1 MPATYVID
9 AATRIVLFVLRGV
22 VTPRELTQESARLNN
37 DPAFDPGFGE
47 LVDFTGVAEVQIG
60 GADLKSLQEL
70 DPFFTRSKRA
80 LVVGPQ
86 SSTYGAARLYQ
97 MMRKDESRVEIFKNR
112 KEALQWLATG

>member
-1 MPATYVID
+1 M
-9 AATRIVLFVLRGV
+9 LRGV
-22 VTPRELTQESARLNN
+22 VTPSELAHENVRLNN
-37 DPAFDPGFGE
+37 DPAFDPGFAE
-47 LVDFTGVAEVQIG
+47 LVDFTGVSEVQIG
-60 GADLKSLQEL
+60 CVDDLKSLQEL
-70 DPFFTRSKRA
+70 DPFFTSSKRA